1 MQFFHYIN
9 GDCVAKRESASCSSV
24 YKDLIGDLYSLVYND
39 CENVETGGGIFMKKK
54 KGFTLAEL
62 LVVVA
67 IIGVL
72 VAVSIPIFTQ
82 QLHKAEVATDWA
94 NVRAYYSEIQ
104 ADFISTGKYNPK
116 VKTDWHSNR
125 YYDWTSVTRLNGEK
139 IKMKTGTCA
148 VSFKE
153 GAGYS
158 IVYECD
164 KKDSQ
169 CKLLLGDSSE
179 P

>member
-1 MQFFHYIN
+1 
-9 GDCVAKRESASCSSV
+9 
-24 YKDLIGDLYSLVYND
+24 
-39 CENVETGGGIFMKKK
+39 MKKK

-104 ADFISTGKYNPK
+104 ADFISTGEYNPK

-125 YYDWTSVTRLNGEK
+125 DYDWHQITFLSGEK
-139 IKMKTGTCA
+139 VKMKAGSCA
-148 VSFKE
+148 VSPAKD
-153 GAGYS
+153 GSGYAIEYTCKNNDDQCHLS
-158 IVYECD
+158 I
-164 KKDSQ
+164 
-169 CKLLLGDSSE
+169 GE
-179 P
+179 PSTP

>member
-1 MQFFHYIN
+1 
-9 GDCVAKRESASCSSV
+9 
-24 YKDLIGDLYSLVYND
+24 
-39 CENVETGGGIFMKKK
+39 MKKK

-67 IIGVL
+67 VIGVL
-72 VAVSIPIFTQ
+72 VAISIPIFTQ

-94 NVRAYYSEIQ
+94 NVRAYYAEIQ
-104 ADFISTGKYNPK
+104 ADFISTGEYNPK
-116 VKTDWHSNR
+116 VKIDWHSNR

>member
-1 MQFFHYIN
+1 
-9 GDCVAKRESASCSSV
+9 
-24 YKDLIGDLYSLVYND
+24 
-39 CENVETGGGIFMKKK
+39 MKKK

-104 ADFISTGKYNPK
+104 ADFISTGEYNPK
-116 VKTDWHSNR
+116 VKTDWHSNPD
-125 YYDWTSVTRLNGEK
+125 YDYHQITFLNGEK
-139 IKMKTGTCA
+139 VKMKAGICA
-148 VSFKE
+148 VSTAE
-153 GAGYS
+153 NGAGYT
-158 IVYECD
+158 IIYNCENTD
-164 KKDSQ
+164 PQ
-169 CKLLLGDSSE
+169 CHLSLGE
-179 P
+179 PSTP

>member
-1 MQFFHYIN
+1 
-9 GDCVAKRESASCSSV
+9 
-24 YKDLIGDLYSLVYND
+24 
-39 CENVETGGGIFMKKK
+39 MKKK

-72 VAVSIPIFTQ
+72 VAVSISIFTQ

-104 ADFISTGKYNPK
+104 ADFISTGEYNPK
-116 VKTDWHSNR
+116 VKTDWHTNLA
-125 YYDWTSVTRLNGEK
+125 YDWHQITFLNGEK
-139 IKMKTGTCA
+139 VKMKTGICA
-148 VSFKE
+148 VSYEE

-158 IVYECD
+158 IVYDCNKRD
-164 KKDSQ
+164 TQ
-169 CKLLLGDSSE
+169 CHLGLGVKTKAKTT